1 MDTQAT
7 EAPGKGDIITGTSQL
22 IAYLEAGCKPRETW
36 RIGTEHEKFV
46 FDPDGLAPV
55 AYDGPKGIG
64 ALLDGLTRFGWTPV
78 LEGGNVI
85 ALSKPD
91 GSSVTLEPGGQL
103 ELSGAPV
110 ETIHQTCDEVTGHL
124 QQVKAIARELGLGF
138 IGLGYFEVINI
149 IK

>member
-36 RIGTEHEKFV
+36 RIGTEHEKLV

-91 GSSVTLEPGGQL
+91 G
-103 ELSGAPV
+103 
-110 ETIHQTCDEVTGHL
+110 
-124 QQVKAIARELGLGF
+124 
-138 IGLGYFEVINI
+138 
-149 IK
+149 